1 MTRAVISAMTRPRLF
16 VRKRLILSTVPART
30 VCCIVLIALLLMVLE
45 GQILYRQAQK
55 DALESFEA
63 WKLRFVDDY
72 LAMEEARAA
81 GLPPDPAVLLR
92 EKAIT
97 RFGQVIEG
105 LKLYNYGM
113 NDFLTLGQCIENRR
127 LNPAYADDWA
137 EIIEQPD
144 QWPGF
149 STENEVTQ
157 ATWNI
162 AEAVYDE
169 VKAQEHPPCSNR
181 LTTAQFNRDMIILTD
196 GIEDY
201 TERWWWGKVTA

>member
-1 MTRAVISAMTRPRLF
+1 
-16 VRKRLILSTVPART
+16 LSTASVPARA
-30 VCCIVLIALLLMVLE
+30 VCCIILAALLLMILE
-45 GQILYRQAQK
+45 GQILYRAAQK
-55 DALESFEA
+55 DALERFEG
-63 WKLRFVDDY
+63 WKTRFVDDY

-81 GLPPDPAVLLR
+81 GQPPDPATVRR

-97 RFGQVIEG
+97 RLAQVIEG

-113 NDFLTLGQCIENRR
+113 NDYLTLGQCIRNRE

-137 EIIEQPD
+137 EIIEQPS

-149 STENEVTQ
+149 STGNEVTQ
-157 ATWNI
+157 ATWKV

-169 VKAQEHPPCSNR
+169 VNAQEHPPCSNR

-201 TERWWWGKVTA
+201 TETWWWGKVTS